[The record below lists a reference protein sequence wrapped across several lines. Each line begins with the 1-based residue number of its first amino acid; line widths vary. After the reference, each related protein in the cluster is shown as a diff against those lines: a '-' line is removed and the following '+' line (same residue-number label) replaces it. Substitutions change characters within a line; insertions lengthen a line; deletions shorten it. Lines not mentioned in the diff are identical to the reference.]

1 MIFQERRR
9 AERAE
14 IQRVRTEKEKDR
26 QNRIAVSKHPY
37 WCTKI
42 PKFSPSHRANSTLSQ
57 CRRPEVT
64 RLKKKRFGVPLLS
77 HSCCAFTP
85 TFSFSQQ
92 EERQRKEEEEAKKKA
107 DDEAKKKKVLSG
119 MGANFGG
126 FLAKVR
132 PPRKKK
138 MQLLLM
144 MTKMT
149 MHYLS
154 CSRLRQGR
162 VNVLQAE
169 RSRRRLWQRDANH
182 SPLTT

>member
-14 IQRVRTEKEKDR
+14 IQRVRAEKEKDR
-26 QNRIAVSKHPY
+26 QNRIAVS
-37 WCTKI
+37 
-42 PKFSPSHRANSTLSQ
+42 SHNDTPNFPPRHHVNITLSQ
-57 CRRPEVT
+57 CARPGVK
-64 RLKKKRFGVPLLS
+64 RLLRICRFCVLSLS

-85 TFSFSQQ
+85 TFFPWQ

-132 PPRKKK
+132 LPRKKK
-138 MQLLLM
+138 MLMLLLLLM
-144 MTKMT
+144 KMT
-149 MHYLS
+149 MHCLS
-154 CSRLRQGR
+154 CSRLKQGR
-162 VNVLQAE
+162 VSVLQAE
-169 RSRRRLWQRDANH
+169 RSRRRLWQRDVNR